1 MMDVIKAILI
11 GLVIVAIAIFGITFY
26 YSIFVILF
34 IILSVTIGYGVVTVR
49 NEMKDSKN
57 DN

>member
-1 MMDVIKAILI
+1 MKEFIQAVLL

-34 IILSVTIGYGVVTVR
+34 IILAVTFGYIIIMARREFNNQKRG
-49 NEMKDSKN
+49 D
-57 DN
+57 